1 VRKLPGQS
9 VLVKCTRESL
19 LGGGVEGTMS
29 VCLRDLAL
37 LCSKEE
43 VSSQGNI
50 SLNSC
55 KVYQSHVHRKHKGT

>member
-1 VRKLPGQS
+1 MRKLPGQS

-43 VSSQGNI
+43 VSS
-50 SLNSC
+50 
-55 KVYQSHVHRKHKGT
+55 